1 MTCLSYL
8 QSSSEAD
15 EVVAVS
21 FLRVEVSFL
30 REEKDR
36 EEWEQHMGMA
46 ISMWYQM
53 YGCMDAQLCCFS
65 N

>member
-8 QSSSEAD
+8 QSSSEVD
-15 EVVAVS
+15 EVVA
-21 FLRVEVSFL
+21 VSFL

-53 YGCMDAQLCCFS
+53 YGCMDAQLYCFS

>member
-8 QSSSEAD
+8 QSNSEAD

-21 FLRVEVSFL
+21 FLTVEVSFL

-36 EEWEQHMGMA
+36 EEWE
-46 ISMWYQM
+46 
-53 YGCMDAQLCCFS
+53 
-65 N
+65 

>member
-46 ISMWYQM
+46 ISMWYQI
-53 YGCMDAQLCCFS
+53 DRKS
-65 N
+65 VV